1 MAIANCMTTEG
12 RTRRT
17 RAKRVYRVA
26 KGVRPDNA

>member
-12 RTRRT
+12 KT